1 MRRATGVRLIAG
13 VDEVGRGPLAGP
25 VVAAAVILIA
35 PVEGLA
41 DSKVLAAPVREQL
54 AAALRGAARIGGAR
68 IGVGAASVAEI
79 DRLNILQASLL
90 AMRRAVLRL
99 GCLPDLAL
107 VDGNRAPD
115 LPCPA
120 ETIVD
125 GDALIPAI
133 SAASIV
139 AKVTRDRL
147 MRRLAGR
154 YPGYGWDTNVGY
166 ATALHRAALR
176 HLGPCRHHRRSF
188 VTVQGCLFDLP

>member
-1 MRRATGVRLIAG
+1 MPVAPPGTRLIAG

-25 VVAAAVILIA
+25 VVAAAVILLV

-54 AAALRGAARIGGAR
+54 ALVLRASARIG
-68 IGVGAASVAEI
+68 IGAASVAEI

-99 GCLPDLAL
+99 GCLGCLPDLAL
-107 VDGNRAPD
+107 IDGNRAPD

-120 ETIVD
+120 EAVID

-147 MRRLAGR
+147 MRRLASR
-154 YPGYGWDTNVGY
+154 YPGYGWETNVGY
-166 ATALHRAALR
+166 ATALHRDALWR
-176 HLGPCRHHRRSF
+176 LGPCRHHRRSF
-188 VTVQGCLFDLP
+188 ASVQGRLFDV

>member
-1 MRRATGVRLIAG
+1 MAAVLRSGTRLIAG

-25 VVAAAVILIA
+25 VVAAAVILLA
-35 PVEGLA
+35 PVAGLA
-41 DSKVLAAPVREQL
+41 DSKVLAAPVRAQL
-54 AAALRGAARIGGAR
+54 AAALQGAARIG
-68 IGVGAASVAEI
+68 IGAASVAEI
-79 DRLNILQASLL
+79 DRLNVLQASLL

-107 VDGNRAPD
+107 IDGNRTPE

-120 ETIVD
+120 EAIVD
-125 GDALIPAI
+125 GDALIPSI

-139 AKVTRDRL
+139 AKVTRDAL

-166 ATALHRAALR
+166 ATALHRAALQ

-188 VTVQGCLFDLP
+188 ITVQGCLFDF

>member
-1 MRRATGVRLIAG
+1 MAAVLPSGTRLIAG

-25 VVAAAVILIA
+25 VVAAAVILLA

-41 DSKVLAAPVREQL
+41 DSKVLAPPVREQL
-54 AAALRGAARIGGAR
+54 AAALRGAARIG
-68 IGVGAASVAEI
+68 IGAASVAEI

-107 VDGNRAPD
+107 VDGNRTPE

-120 ETIVD
+120 EAIVD

-147 MRRLAGR
+147 MQRLAGR
-154 YPGYGWDTNVGY
+154 YPGYGWNTNVGY
-166 ATALHRAALR
+166 ATALHRDALWR
-176 HLGPCRHHRRSF
+176 LGPCRHHRRSF
-188 VTVQGCLFDLP
+188 TTVQGCLFDVQ